1 MNKLVGKKCKMKI
14 SIEDINGMLIAGSK
28 VKIEEYIDTHNIRIK
43 DMLGR
48 IFWVDI
54 KQLNV

>member
-1 MNKLVGKKCKMKI
+1 MKNLVGKRCKMLI
-14 SIEDINGMLIAGSK
+14 SIEDINGMLLVGSK
-28 VKIEEYIDTHNIRIK
+28 VKIEEYIDKENVRVK
-43 DMLGR
+43 DMSGR